1 MESEISR
8 IVIVKYIQIIQVK
21 NSVRT
26 LLQLRVIISLCE
38 EIERIKKKTL
48 GGIRKSKRCEEN
60 SQICRNVA
68 RKLVKVLTEE
78 DSSF

>member
-26 LLQLRVIISLCE
+26 LLRLRVIISLCE
-38 EIERIKKKTL
+38 EIERIKKKLWGVSERANDVKKIVKYVAMLL
-48 GGIRKSKRCEEN
+48 GN
-60 SQICRNVA
+60 
-68 RKLVKVLTEE
+68 
-78 DSSF
+78 